1 MFSRLTFL
9 LRPVK
14 RPLPVLLAAWS
25 LLVTTAAAQG
35 GFSATVS
42 WDPSTST
49 NVASYKIQYGTSS
62 NNKTNII
69 FADAATTSLEI
80 SNFNAGTTYFFAV
93 KTVDSSGNLSAFS
106 PEAYFSAPAAPKL
119 FTKTWSDE
127 SGSFLEVTTGLNLS
141 RPCVIQF
148 SFDLSSWENL
158 GNFGGFDAPV
168 DFIFETD
175 IGPYSQVYFRA
186 LITN

>member
-1 MFSRLTFL
+1 MNAPWKKDHPPEGKKINRQSWQTRIVSHDFTRQKNRMFSRLTFL
-9 LRPVK
+9 LRSVK

-25 LLVTTAAAQG
+25 LLVMTAAAQG

-49 NVASYKIQYGTSS
+49 NVAGYKIQYGTSS

-141 RPCVIQF
+141 Q
-148 SFDLSSWENL
+148 
-158 GNFGGFDAPV
+158 
-168 DFIFETD
+168 
-175 IGPYSQVYFRA
+175 IGRA
-186 LITN
+186 HV